1 MRVAVL
7 DGAGLVINVIVVD
20 AEESLASI
28 GIDRYRVLGEG
39 EAVDIH
45 SPEGSIDAAGLNG

>member
-7 DGAGLVINVIVVD
+7 DEAGLVINVIVVD
-20 AEESLASI
+20 AEDSLASI
-28 GIDRYRVLGEG
+28 GIDRYRVLEDG

-45 SPEGSIDAAGLNG
+45 SPAAPIDDGGEG